1 VSSPELR
8 ASDADRDRT
17 IADLREHTAVGRL
30 TLEEFSERADRGGGA
45 KSQSGL
51 AE

>member
-30 TLEEFSERADRGGGA
+30 TLEEFSERGWKTVEAGA
-45 KSQSGL
+45 R
-51 AE
+51 

>member
-1 VSSPELR
+1 MSSPELR

-30 TLEEFSERADRGGGA
+30 VRVRRRADR
-45 KSQSGL
+45 
-51 AE
+51 